1 MPIRFLEKLPIGC
14 RYRHAKNN
22 IYKKDMKRFKEKP
35 KAIWHILKGGQ
46 YAVFVVNNG
55 YVDFDTT
62 PNKAACL
69 IPDNA
74 EEFFLESIVEFT
86 EKYIVENN

>member
-1 MPIRFLEKLPIGC
+1 
-14 RYRHAKNN
+14 
-22 IYKKDMKRFKEKP
+22 MKRFKEKV
-35 KAIWHILKGGQ
+35 KAIRHILKGGQ

-69 IPDNA
+69 ISDNA
-74 EEFFLESIVEFT
+74 EEYFLESIIEFT
-86 EKYIVENN
+86 ENYLNEKKSKEKGGKL

>member
-55 YVDFDTT
+55 T
-62 PNKAACL
+62 L
-69 IPDNA
+69 ILTQLLIKLLVSYPTMPKS
-74 EEFFLESIVEFT
+74 FS
-86 EKYIVENN
+86 